1 MSFFNP
7 YAEAREFE
15 IKLALSGAGS
25 KRSVQL
31 SVNGREQLDVDLSD
45 KARDFPL
52 KVRLLPG
59 PNHFDLD
66 SVEPAVRLST
76 ERRQLR
82 MFAVHGSSIRV
93 VDPAAETAK

>member
-59 PNHFDLD
+59 PNHFDFD

-82 MFAVHGSSIRV
+82 MFAVHGNSIRLL
-93 VDPAAETAK
+93 DPAAETAK